1 MSQAV
6 HGPGYSYRLLWIW
19 SKHQNRSPVSS
30 QEVRFLLMRLPYG
43 CRLRMPPQG
52 GRTPCLAFLRF
63 VSLMR
68 HPKCLSSTACS
79 LRTVVRR
86 GFTSGLP
93 TRHTPWSANAQTIRR
108 CGLNMSLGLFRHF
121 KGRVSMTASSKT
133 QRTASCHPAPK
144 NETCRALSP
153 GGRSMSPLSRLAPNR
168 QCLQCAM
175 AEYHRLQLKR
185 FHCSASTPSAASSA
199 TIACLRALSS
209 STAKRCS
216 RRRKSTR
223 LRSLGSGS
231 KLLLRSI
238 A

>member
-1 MSQAV
+1 MARRRRDQ
-6 HGPGYSYRLLWIW
+6 R
-19 SKHQNRSPVSS
+19 RSGVP
-30 QEVRFLLMRLPYG
+30 
-43 CRLRMPPQG
+43 G
-52 GRTPCLAFLRF
+52 GRPRRQGLGRRTGQQQRQPHREAIRAAGRSGSCALLRF

-133 QRTASCHPAPK
+133 QRTGLLATLRPRTKLVARSL
-144 NETCRALSP
+144 R
-153 GGRSMSPLSRLAPNR
+153 GGRSMSALSRLAPNR

-216 RRRKSTR
+216 RRRKSDEAE
-223 LRSLGSGS
+223 
-231 KLLLRSI
+231 KPW
-238 A
+238 